1 MQDQHP
7 DLDHHLAEL
16 HQVASELRAARQAFD
31 ARRAADAGAHP
42 GVVRTAVGRLFLSIA
57 TALLAEPTSSRLAAR

>member
-16 HQVASELRAARQAFD
+16 HQVASELRAARQVFD
-31 ARRAADAGAHP
+31 AKQTGETARRP
-42 GVVRTAVGRLFLSIA
+42 GPIRTTLGRAFLSIA
-57 TALLAEPTSSRLAAR
+57 SALLAETPSSRLAPR